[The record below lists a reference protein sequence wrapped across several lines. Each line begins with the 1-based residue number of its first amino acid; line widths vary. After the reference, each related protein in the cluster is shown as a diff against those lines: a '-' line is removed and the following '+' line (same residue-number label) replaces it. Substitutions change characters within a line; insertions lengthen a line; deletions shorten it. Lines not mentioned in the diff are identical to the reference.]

1 MAIDVREPTEDDV
14 DEMIRVDG
22 VIFGSVWT
30 ADEIAAV
37 RPTLELDRFR
47 IAVDGSQLVGVAGS
61 FGLDMTLPGGTTLPT
76 GGVTWVAVAVTHR
89 RQGLLRRLLQAVHD
103 DIDARGEP
111 VAALGASEGNIYG
124 RFGYGIANRDRV
136 VRIDRSRAEFRPGVI
151 PPPGTVRLA
160 HGDELPGLLADRWER
175 ARRGRPGELAR
186 SDAWHRKLI
195 ALRGA
200 ATVYAVHDDGYAAW
214 KTTQHWN
221 NGHPAHEV
229 ELHEV
234 VAATPEA
241 HLALWHTVLSLDLVG
256 PIVSHNVPLDDPLPY
271 YLENPR
277 VVRTTEVNDGLWI
290 NVRSVPEAFE
300 ARSYGTDDDIVVEV
314 EGARWRIGAAGCRR
328 VRSRPDLVTDHAS
341 LGALLLG
348 GTRPSEL
355 AAGRRLSARN
365 PEALRRADAM
375 FLTSPMPYCQTGF

>member
-30 ADEIAAV
+30 ADEIAVV

-61 FGLDMTLPGGTTLPT
+61 FGLDMTLPGGRTLPT

-111 VAALGASEGNIYG
+111 LAALGASEGAIYG
-124 RFGYGIANRDRV
+124 RFGYGIASHDRV
-136 VRIDRSRAEFRPGVI
+136 VRIDRSRVEFRPDVV
-151 PPPGTVRLA
+151 PPHGTVRMA

-175 ARRGRPGELAR
+175 ARFGRPGEMAR
-186 SDAWHRKLI
+186 SDTWHRKLI

-200 ATVYAVHDDGYAAW
+200 ATAYAVHDDGYAAW

-221 NGHPAHEV
+221 YGHPAHEV
-229 ELHEV
+229 ELHEL
-234 VAATPEA
+234 VAATPDA

-256 PIVSHNVPLDDPLPY
+256 PIVSSNVPIDDPLPY
-271 YLENPR
+271 YLVNPR
-277 VVRTTEVNDGLWI
+277 HVRTTEVNDGLWI
-290 NVRSVPEAFE
+290 NVRSVPAAFG
-300 ARSYGTDDDIVVEV
+300 ARAYGTDDDLVVEAD
-314 EGARWRIGAAGCRR
+314 GRRWRIGASGCRR
-328 VRSRPDLVTDHAS
+328 VRQRSDLVTDHAS

-348 GTRPSEL
+348 GTRPSAL
-355 AAGRRLSARN
+355 AAGRRLTARN
-365 PEALRRADAM
+365 AEALRRADAM
-375 FLTSPMPYCQTGF
+375 FLSSPLPYCQTGF